1 MEVVSGVRMSV
12 GSGGASNR
20 GDAVVSGGGGV
31 GVVGGGA
38 G

>member
-1 MEVVSGVRMSV
+1 MEVVNGVRMSV

-20 GDAVVSGGGGV
+20 GDAVMSGEGA